1 MPRPLTWSLIAAS
14 LLTGGAGVVWFGND
28 VALALESTAPS
39 RAIGTPGNGRLEN
52 GKRLP
57 TTGPNFRAYSRLAV
71 LLGRASVHVA
81 VRAAALDAYAQL
93 AAEQPELR
101 FVYGET
107 GWPGG
112 GRFRPHR
119 THQNGLSVDFMV
131 PVRRR
136 DGRVAEL
143 PTSPW
148 LEFGYAI
155 QFDSLG
161 RYRDLTIDF
170 EAVVEHLRA
179 LDVAA
184 ARHGL
189 AIERVI
195 LAPEFHGQLGT
206 SEEGRTLLGRLPFVQ
221 REVWVRHDEHYH
233 VDFRSAAP

>member
-1 MPRPLTWSLIAAS
+1 MTRQLTWSLAAAF
-14 LLTGGAGVVWFGND
+14 LLIGGAGVVWFGND
-28 VALALESTAPS
+28 VALALESAAPS
-39 RAIGTPGNGRLEN
+39 HAIGTPSNGRLEN

-57 TTGPNFRAYSRLAV
+57 TAGPNFRAYSRLAV
-71 LLGRASVHVA
+71 LLGRACVHGT
-81 VRAAALDAYAQL
+81 VRAAVLDAYAQL
-93 AAEQPELR
+93 AAQQPQLR

-107 GWPGG
+107 GWPSG

-119 THQNGLSVDFMV
+119 THRNGLSVDFMV

-161 RYRDLTIDF
+161 HYRDLTIDF
-170 EAVVEHLRA
+170 DALAEHLRV

-184 ARHGL
+184 SRHGL

-195 LAPEFHGQLGT
+195 LAPEFHRRLANT
-206 SEEGRTLLGRLPFVQ
+206 AEGRTLLGRLPFVQ

>member
-1 MPRPLTWSLIAAS
+1 
-14 LLTGGAGVVWFGND
+14 
-28 VALALESTAPS
+28 
-39 RAIGTPGNGRLEN
+39 
-52 GKRLP
+52 

-71 LLGRASVHVA
+71 LLGRASVHGS
-81 VRAAALDAYAQL
+81 VRAAVLDAYAQL
-93 AAEQPELR
+93 AAQRPQLR
-101 FVYGET
+101 FIYGET

-112 GRFRPHR
+112 GRFRPHY

-148 LEFGYAI
+148 LEFGYGI

-170 EAVVEHLRA
+170 EALADHLGA
-179 LDVAA
+179 LEVAA

-195 LAPEFHGQLGT
+195 LAPEFHRLLAAT
-206 SEEGRTLLGRLPFVQ
+206 SDGRALLGRLPFTL
-221 REVWVRHDEHYH
+221 RDAWWRHDEHYH
-233 VDFRSAAP
+233 VDFKQDGE